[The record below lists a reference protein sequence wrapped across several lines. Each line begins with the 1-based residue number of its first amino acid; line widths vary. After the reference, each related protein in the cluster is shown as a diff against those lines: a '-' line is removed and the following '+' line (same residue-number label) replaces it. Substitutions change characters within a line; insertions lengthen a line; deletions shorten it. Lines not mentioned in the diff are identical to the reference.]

1 MYNLAIYNLRL
12 KSHLELIDTVDVRFH
27 RCRDN
32 IRIGTEPI
40 INMIIVF
47 HLHMYLTH
55 IVATLADSL
64 DSEFLQCHMAVNNL
78 LQSLDSSVYRT
89 PLVT

>member
-1 MYNLAIYNLRL
+1 
-12 KSHLELIDTVDVRFH
+12 
-27 RCRDN
+27 
-32 IRIGTEPI
+32 
-40 INMIIVF
+40 MIIVF

-64 DSEFLQCHMAVNNL
+64 DGEFLQCHMAVDNL
-78 LQSLDSSVYRT
+78 LQSLDSGIYRTVSTGSGFKLLTGDVQSQAATERTPT